1 MKEKISVVG
10 VVLKAS
16 PVGEYDKRL
25 VLLCRERG
33 KITVFARGARRPGS
47 PLMACACPFVTGIF
61 KLYEGRD
68 AYSLAGAEVTGY
80 FREIAGDMEAACYGS
95 YFLEFADYYARENLE
110 AGEMANLVYLS
121 LRALLKPALSKPL
134 VRAAFELKLMELN
147 GEYTELPPLP
157 CSPPARYA
165 WEYILS
171 SPVARLFTF
180 TLTEPVQE
188 EFLCCVEENRKRFV
202 DKSFHS
208 LDILGVLV
216 DNDL

>member
-1 MKEKISVVG
+1 MG

-157 CSPPARYA
+157 CSPRPVMHGSISSHPPSRGSLLSHLRSRFRRSFYA
-165 WEYILS
+165 VWKKTGRDLS
-171 SPVARLFTF
+171 IKAFIHLTF
-180 TLTEPVQE
+180 
-188 EFLCCVEENRKRFV
+188 
-202 DKSFHS
+202 
-208 LDILGVLV
+208 
-216 DNDL
+216 